1 MNQSSTIQWNEFT
14 IREATPA
21 DIDIV
26 LHQRLSMFQDMG
38 YHDDTLLST
47 MLVTSRPFFA
57 ERLEDGRFRAWLVE
71 NSEHNVV
78 AGGGLLILDYPSSA
92 RDPSPKRPLIVNVY
106 TESAYRRRGIAR
118 QLMTIMI
125 DWCRDKGFGSVVL
138 HASNDG
144 RPLYEQ
150 LGFTQ
155 TNEMRLMLR
164 K

>member
-1 MNQSSTIQWNEFT
+1 MTPPNSIQWNEFA

-26 LHQRLSMFQDMG
+26 LHHRLSMFRDMG
-38 YHDDTLLST
+38 YHDDVVLSA
-47 MLVTSRPFFA
+47 MLDTSRPYFA
-57 ERLEDGRFRAWLVE
+57 ERLEDGRFHAWLVE
-71 NSEHNVV
+71 NNDHKVI

-92 RDPSPKRPLIVNVY
+92 RDPSSKRPMIVNVF
-106 TESAYRRRGIAR
+106 TEVQYRRKGIAR

-125 DWCRDKGFGSVVL
+125 EWCRERGFGLVVL
-138 HASNDG
+138 HASDDG

-150 LGFTQ
+150 LGFVQ
-155 TNEMRLMLR
+155 TNEMRLILR